1 MCMQKESQPKGDM
14 RQCMYND
21 MNDFYNGRTGMLLSS
36 TLKLASSVR
45 VLLWSFRS
53 NNHEQWSFCSRP
65 CACPPFNLGE
75 VVTQVTWCIVM

>member
-1 MCMQKESQPKGDM
+1 MQKESQPKGDM

-21 MNDFYNGRTGMLLSS
+21 MNDFYNGSTGMLLSS

-53 NNHEQWSFCSRP
+53 NNGVFVPGLVLVHLS
-65 CACPPFNLGE
+65 
-75 VVTQVTWCIVM
+75 TWVKW